1 MTENER
7 MKCLTVGAWLKG
19 YAKALEED
27 AKDERH
33 NALIHNMITASY
45 LLEKVWDEQMHEI
58 KVGGTD

>member
-45 LLEKVWDEQMHEI
+45 LLEKVWDEGSQDL
-58 KVGGTD
+58 KPGGTD